1 VDLKIMEHQMTE
13 KNTVILVGSSNTA
26 SNQQQKLMNAINQS
40 GFKTIDTTFQ
50 DLASALKHAHA
61 HDILIFNLE
70 GLSEETVFLKCNKLA
85 ETIKNNPATSTIKI
99 LSIGISNSI
108 CDQTK
113 EIFNHSFND
122 LLFGP
127 IRVPSIISRLK
138 SLVRLDT
145 MDKELNR
152 RSTINEQYGLTQK
165 YNRTS
170 FVSHENS
177 TLLVTGRPNGF
188 SRIEETLSPIATL
201 VGALSTQA
209 AFDYLERDKFDIL
222 IINGGR
228 NPARYLEFIETVR
241 MNAELYSLPILLV
254 AHPSKL
260 SDSHIPYEAG
270 VTDFIEAPVNKNELV
285 LRTKALI
292 QEHRFRD
299 TLAKTYLEARH
310 IPTNDALTGLYTYSY
325 FREHL
330 DYLLEEY
337 LPLNNKFSLISISI
351 ENIEEINRD
360 YGFASGDQVLRQV
373 SEILMTINRGEDLLS
388 RISGRKF
395 VLTLPNTNQKQ
406 AINVV
411 QRVEGILKQT
421 KFICESDC
429 TPMTVNLNAEITE
442 YDGEQSADEF
452 LKKHNEPKDKSSDQ
466 VKEEDAA

>member
-1 VDLKIMEHQMTE
+1 MEHQMTE

-50 DLASALKHAHA
+50 DLASALKQAHA

-70 GLSEETVFLKCNKLA
+70 GLSEETGFLKCNKLA

-152 RSTINEQYGLTQK
+152 RSAINEQYGLTQK
-165 YNRTS
+165 YNRSS
-170 FVSHENS
+170 FISHENS

-241 MNAELYSLPILLV
+241 MNTDLYSLPILLV
-254 AHPSKL
+254 AQPSKL

-270 VTDFIEAPVNKNELV
+270 VTDFIEAPLNKNELV

-337 LPLNNKFSLISISI
+337 LPLSNKFSLISISI

-429 TPMTVNLNAEITE
+429 SPMTVNLNAEITE
-442 YDGEQSADEF
+442 YNGEQSADEF
-452 LKKHNEPKDKSSDQ
+452 LKKHNEQKDKSSNQ

>member
-1 VDLKIMEHQMTE
+1 MEHQMTE

-50 DLASALKHAHA
+50 DLASALKQAHA

-70 GLSEETVFLKCNKLA
+70 GLTEETGFLKCNKLA

-99 LSIGISNSI
+99 LSVGISNSI
-108 CDQTK
+108 CDKTK

-152 RSTINEQYGLTQK
+152 RSAINEQYGLTQK
-165 YNRTS
+165 YNRS
-170 FVSHENS
+170 SLVSHENS

-188 SRIEETLSPIATL
+188 SRIEDTLSPIATL

-209 AFDYLERDKFDIL
+209 AFDYLEREKFDIL

-270 VTDFIEAPVNKNELV
+270 VTDFIEAPINKNELV

-299 TLAKTYLEARH
+299 TLAKTYLDARH

-337 LPLNNKFSLISISI
+337 LPLNKKFSLISIAI

-360 YGFASGDQVLRQV
+360 YGFASGDQVLKQV

-388 RISGRKF
+388 RISGRNF

>member
-1 VDLKIMEHQMTE
+1 MTE
-13 KNTVILVGSSNTA
+13 KNTVILVGSNST
-26 SNQQQKLMNAINQS
+26 STTQQKKMMNAIEQS
-40 GFKTIDTTFQ
+40 GFKTVETTFQ
-50 DLASALKHAHA
+50 DLASALKEAHA

-70 GLSEETVFLKCNKLA
+70 GLTEETGFLKCNKLA
-85 ETIKNNPATSTIKI
+85 ETIKNNPPTQTMK
-99 LSIGISNSI
+99 LLCVGISNSI
-108 CDQTK
+108 CEQTK

-122 LLFGP
+122 LIFGP
-127 IRVPSIISRLK
+127 IRVPSVISRLK

-165 YNRTS
+165 YDRSSSISNKN
-170 FVSHENS
+170 VK
-177 TLLVTGRPNGF
+177 LLVTGRPNGF

-201 VGALSTQA
+201 VGALSNQA
-209 AFDYLERDKFDIL
+209 AFEYLEREKFDIL

-228 NPARYLEFIETVR
+228 NPARYLEFIEKVR
-241 MNAELYSLPILLV
+241 SNTELYSLPILFV

-270 VTDFIEAPVNKNELV
+270 VTDFIEAPVNKNELI

-330 DYLLEEY
+330 DCLLEDY
-337 LPLNNKFSLISISI
+337 LALKSKFSIITISI

-360 YGFASGDQVLRQV
+360 YGYTSGDQVLRQV

-406 AINVV
+406 AITVV

-429 TPMTVNLNAEITE
+429 SPMTVNLDAEVTE
-442 YDGEQSADEF
+442 YDGEENADEF
-452 LKKHNEPKDKSSDQ
+452 LKKCGNHSNNSS
-466 VKEEDAA
+466 KGTKEDAA

>member
-1 VDLKIMEHQMTE
+1 MEHQMTE

-50 DLASALKHAHA
+50 DLASALKQAHA

-70 GLSEETVFLKCNKLA
+70 GLIEETGFLKCNKLA

-99 LSIGISNSI
+99 LSVGISNSI
-108 CDQTK
+108 CDKTK

-152 RSTINEQYGLTQK
+152 RSAINEQYGLTQK

-170 FVSHENS
+170 LVSHENS

-209 AFDYLERDKFDIL
+209 AFDYLEREKFDIL

-270 VTDFIEAPVNKNELV
+270 VTDFIEAPINKNELV

-299 TLAKTYLEARH
+299 TLAKTYLDARH

-337 LPLNNKFSLISISI
+337 LPLNKKFSLISISI

>member
-1 VDLKIMEHQMTE
+1 MTE
-13 KNTVILVGSSNTA
+13 KNTVILVGSNAA
-26 SNQQQKLMNAINQS
+26 SSSQQQKTMNAISQS
-40 GFKTIDTTFQ
+40 GFKTVETTFQ
-50 DLASALKHAHA
+50 DLASALKQAHA

-70 GLSEETVFLKCNKLA
+70 GLTEETGFLKCNKLA
-85 ETIKNNPATSTIKI
+85 ETIKNNPPTNSMKI
-99 LSIGISNSI
+99 LCVGISNSI

-122 LLFGP
+122 LIFGP
-127 IRVPSIISRLK
+127 IRIPSIISRLK
-138 SLVRLDT
+138 SLVRIDT

-152 RSTINEQYGLTQK
+152 RNTINKQYGLTQNVNQK
-165 YNRTS
+165 ITITS
-170 FVSHENS
+170 DNAK
-177 TLLVTGRPNGF
+177 LLVTGRPNGF

-201 VGALSTQA
+201 VGALSNQA
-209 AFDYLERDKFDIL
+209 AFDYLERENFDIL

-228 NPARYLEFIETVR
+228 NPARYLEFIERVR
-241 MNAELYSLPILLV
+241 SNAELFSLPILLV

-292 QEHRFRD
+292 EEHRFRD
-299 TLAKTYLEARH
+299 TLAKTYLDARH

-330 DYLLEEY
+330 DCLLEDY
-337 LPLNNKFSLISISI
+337 LPLKNKFSIITITI

-360 YGFASGDQVLRQV
+360 YGYTSGDQVLRQV

-421 KFICESDC
+421 KFICDSDC
-429 TPMTVNLNAEITE
+429 SPMTVNLNAEVTE
-442 YDGEQSADEF
+442 YDGEESADEF
-452 LKKHNEPKDKSSDQ
+452 LKKRTNEKTPSSGQ
-466 VKEEDAA
+466 TKEDAA

>member
-1 VDLKIMEHQMTE
+1 MEHQMTE

-50 DLASALKHAHA
+50 DLASALKQAHA

-70 GLSEETVFLKCNKLA
+70 GLSEETGFLKCNKLA

-152 RSTINEQYGLTQK
+152 RSAINEQYGLTQK
-165 YNRTS
+165 YNRSS
-170 FVSHENS
+170 FISHENS

-241 MNAELYSLPILLV
+241 MNTDLYSLPILLV

-270 VTDFIEAPVNKNELV
+270 VTDFIEAPLNKNELV

-337 LPLNNKFSLISISI
+337 LPLSNKFSLISISI

-429 TPMTVNLNAEITE
+429 SPMTVNLNAEITE
-442 YDGEQSADEF
+442 YNGEQSADEF
-452 LKKHNEPKDKSSDQ
+452 LKKHNEQKDKSSNQ

>member
-1 VDLKIMEHQMTE
+1 MEHQMTE

-50 DLASALKHAHA
+50 DLASALKQAHA

-70 GLSEETVFLKCNKLA
+70 GLSEETGFLKCNKLA

-152 RSTINEQYGLTQK
+152 RSAINEQYGLTQK
-165 YNRTS
+165 YNRSS
-170 FVSHENS
+170 FISHENS

-188 SRIEETLSPIATL
+188 SRIQETLSPIATL

-241 MNAELYSLPILLV
+241 MNTDLYSLPILLV

-270 VTDFIEAPVNKNELV
+270 VTDFIEAPLNKNELV

-337 LPLNNKFSLISISI
+337 LPLSNKFSLISISI

-452 LKKHNEPKDKSSDQ
+452 LKKHNEQKDKSSNQ

>member
-1 VDLKIMEHQMTE
+1 MTE

-50 DLASALKHAHA
+50 DLASALKQAHA

-70 GLSEETVFLKCNKLA
+70 GLSEETGFLKCNKLA

-152 RSTINEQYGLTQK
+152 RSAINEQYGLTQK
-165 YNRTS
+165 YNRSS
-170 FVSHENS
+170 FISHENS

-241 MNAELYSLPILLV
+241 MNTDLYSLPILLV

-270 VTDFIEAPVNKNELV
+270 VTDFIEAPLNKNELV

-337 LPLNNKFSLISISI
+337 LPLSNKFSLISISI

-429 TPMTVNLNAEITE
+429 SPMTVNLNAEITE
-442 YDGEQSADEF
+442 YNGEQSADEF
-452 LKKHNEPKDKSSDQ
+452 LKKHNEQKDKSSNQ

>member
-1 VDLKIMEHQMTE
+1 MTE
-13 KNTVILVGSSNTA
+13 KNTVILVGSNST
-26 SNQQQKLMNAINQS
+26 STTQQQKMMNAIEQS
-40 GFKTIDTTFQ
+40 GFKTVETTFQ
-50 DLASALKHAHA
+50 DLASALKEAHA

-70 GLSEETVFLKCNKLA
+70 GLTEETGFLKCNKLA
-85 ETIKNNPATSTIKI
+85 ETIKNNPPTQTMK
-99 LSIGISNSI
+99 LLCVGISNSI
-108 CDQTK
+108 CEQTK

-122 LLFGP
+122 LIFGP
-127 IRVPSIISRLK
+127 IRVPSVISRLK

-165 YNRTS
+165 YDRS
-170 FVSHENS
+170 SSVSIKNAK
-177 TLLVTGRPNGF
+177 LLVTGRPNGF

-201 VGALSTQA
+201 VGALSNQA
-209 AFDYLERDKFDIL
+209 AFEYLEREKFDIL

-228 NPARYLEFIETVR
+228 NPARYLEFIEKVR
-241 MNAELYSLPILLV
+241 SNTELYSLPILFV

-270 VTDFIEAPVNKNELV
+270 VTDFIEAPVNKNELI

-330 DYLLEEY
+330 DCLLEDY
-337 LPLNNKFSLISISI
+337 LALKSKFSIITISI

-360 YGFASGDQVLRQV
+360 YGYTSGDQVLRQV

-406 AINVV
+406 AITVV

-429 TPMTVNLNAEITE
+429 SPMTVNLNAEVTE
-442 YDGEQSADEF
+442 YDGEENADEF
-452 LKKHNEPKDKSSDQ
+452 LKKCGNHSNNSS
-466 VKEEDAA
+466 KETKEDAA

>member
-1 VDLKIMEHQMTE
+1 MTE
-13 KNTVILVGSSNTA
+13 KNTVILVGSNKIA
-26 SNQQQKLMNAINQS
+26 SDQQKKLMNAINQS
-40 GFKTIDTTFQ
+40 GFDTNETTFQ
-50 DLASALKHAHA
+50 DLATALKQAHA

-70 GLSEETVFLKCNKLA
+70 GLTEETGFLKCNKLA
-85 ETIKNNPATSTIKI
+85 ETIKNNPSTSTIKI

-108 CDQTK
+108 CEQTK

-145 MDKELNR
+145 MDKELKR

-165 YNRTS
+165 YNKS
-170 FVSHENS
+170 SLVSHKNA

-188 SRIEETLSPIATL
+188 SRIEETLSPMATL

-209 AFDYLERDKFDIL
+209 AFDYLDRDKFDIL

-228 NPARYLEFIETVR
+228 NPARYLEFIETIR
-241 MNAELYSLPILLV
+241 TNAELYSLPILLV

-270 VTDFIEAPVNKNELV
+270 VTDFIEAPLNKNELV

-310 IPTNDALTGLYTYSY
+310 IPTNDSLTGLYTYSY

-337 LPLNNKFSLISISI
+337 LPLNKKFSLITVTL

-360 YGFASGDQVLRQV
+360 YGFASGDQVLKQV

-406 AINVV
+406 AIHVV

-429 TPMTVNLNAEITE
+429 SPMTVNLNAEISE
-442 YDGEQSADEF
+442 YDGEKNSDEF
-452 LKKHNEPKDKSSDQ
+452 LKKQLIQKENSTEQ
-466 VKEEDAA
+466 VKEKISEENTEENAA

>member
-1 VDLKIMEHQMTE
+1 MEHQMTE

-50 DLASALKHAHA
+50 DLASALKQAHA

-70 GLSEETVFLKCNKLA
+70 GLTEETGFLKCNKLA

-99 LSIGISNSI
+99 LSVGISNTI
-108 CDQTK
+108 CDKTK

-152 RSTINEQYGLTQK
+152 RSAINEQYGLTQK

-170 FVSHENS
+170 LVSHENS

-209 AFDYLERDKFDIL
+209 AFDYLEREKFDIL

-270 VTDFIEAPVNKNELV
+270 VTDFIEAPINKNELV

-299 TLAKTYLEARH
+299 TLAKTYLDARH

-337 LPLNNKFSLISISI
+337 LPLNKKFSLISISI

>member
-1 VDLKIMEHQMTE
+1 MTE

-50 DLASALKHAHA
+50 DLASALKQAHA

-70 GLSEETVFLKCNKLA
+70 GLTEETGFLKCNKLA

-99 LSIGISNSI
+99 LSVGISNTI
-108 CDQTK
+108 CDKTK

-152 RSTINEQYGLTQK
+152 RSAINEQYGLTQK

-170 FVSHENS
+170 LVSHENS

-209 AFDYLERDKFDIL
+209 AFDYLEREKFDIL

-270 VTDFIEAPVNKNELV
+270 VTDFIEAPINKNELV

-299 TLAKTYLEARH
+299 TLAKTYLDARH

-337 LPLNNKFSLISISI
+337 LPLNKKFSLISISI

>member
-1 VDLKIMEHQMTE
+1 
-13 KNTVILVGSSNTA
+13 
-26 SNQQQKLMNAINQS
+26 
-40 GFKTIDTTFQ
+40 
-50 DLASALKHAHA
+50 
-61 HDILIFNLE
+61 
-70 GLSEETVFLKCNKLA
+70 
-85 ETIKNNPATSTIKI
+85 
-99 LSIGISNSI
+99 
-108 CDQTK
+108 
-113 EIFNHSFND
+113 
-122 LLFGP
+122 
-127 IRVPSIISRLK
+127 
-138 SLVRLDT
+138 

-152 RSTINEQYGLTQK
+152 RSAINEQYGLTQK

-170 FVSHENS
+170 LVSHENS

-209 AFDYLERDKFDIL
+209 AFDYLEREKFDIL

-270 VTDFIEAPVNKNELV
+270 VTDFIEAPINKNELV

-299 TLAKTYLEARH
+299 TLAKTYLDARH

-337 LPLNNKFSLISISI
+337 LPLNKKFSLISISI

>member
-1 VDLKIMEHQMTE
+1 MEHQMTE

-50 DLASALKHAHA
+50 DLASALKQAHT

-70 GLSEETVFLKCNKLA
+70 GLSEETGFLKCNKLA

-152 RSTINEQYGLTQK
+152 RSAINEQYGLTQK
-165 YNRTS
+165 YNRSS
-170 FVSHENS
+170 FISHENS

-241 MNAELYSLPILLV
+241 MNTDLYSLPILLV

-270 VTDFIEAPVNKNELV
+270 VTDFIEAPLNKNELV

-337 LPLNNKFSLISISI
+337 LPLSNKFSLISISI

-388 RISGRKF
+388 RISGRNF

-452 LKKHNEPKDKSSDQ
+452 LKKHNEPKNKSSDQ
-466 VKEEDAA
+466 AKEEDAA